1 MEHPVSWSEAISG
14 FDSASPAYR
23 RSALVAQLAEF
34 LRRST
39 HAAGDSVS
47 ELVEEATKL
56 ALELRDEDTVSFAEM
71 VVRARDLGLA
81 RIQQRSEFET
91 VLGEYRRERMM
102 EARLEALRRARGEEG
117 SLEDLNS
124 RIDELEKRL
133 LEVIIEERE
142 ALEKR

>member
-1 MEHPVSWSEAISG
+1 M
-14 FDSASPAYR
+14 
-23 RSALVAQLAEF
+23 AQLAEF

-91 VLGEYRRERMM
+91 VLGEYRGERMM